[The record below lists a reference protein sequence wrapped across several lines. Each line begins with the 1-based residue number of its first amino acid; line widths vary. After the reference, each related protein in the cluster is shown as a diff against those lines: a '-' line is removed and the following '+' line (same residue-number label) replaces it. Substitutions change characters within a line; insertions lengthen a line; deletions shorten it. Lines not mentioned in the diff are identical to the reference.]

1 MRRYTLRG
9 KLGFVK
15 QGLRSWSSF
24 QWVLSDMKS
33 CQGLETLLAE
43 QCKMSPLAPHPYWL
57 FQSAVPKILE
67 KLGYTKKFQKFR
79 ESLTLAYL
87 RPTVTSRYRYRGLG
101 I

>member
-67 KLGYTKKFQKFR
+67 KLGYTKNFQKFR
-79 ESLTLAYL
+79 DRQLPLDIE
-87 RPTVTSRYRYRGLG
+87 

>member
-57 FQSAVPKILE
+57 FQFAVPKILE

-79 ESLTLAYL
+79 QSPTFMFLASL
-87 RPTVTSRYRYRGLG
+87 